1 MTVGHARV
9 AIRQMLRLS
18 RPTLRRPLWAVLA
31 GLGVV
36 AAGTLALGAPW
47 SGPVAA
53 ALVVVIGVGG
63 LFGLLGRLW
72 GWIAIASLFGLGL
85 GFVPLFGVLGLELSV
100 ATAVFATIMGVDVGS
115 AIARALARMLPYEVT
130 PSAHAGRTL
139 ARGALSAAG
148 VAMAITVIPGGI
160 AAARG
165 LVVPTCDWWFGI
177 ETFVAMPL
185 ATAALAGAAGH
196 AMGALVGPRRY
207 LGAALAHLPT
217 VIVAG
222 AALWRFH
229 AAPPVY
235 TYNAI
240 LGYFPGNMYDENV
253 ELGAALL
260 WSRLEQLGWLV
271 ALLAVVATRFDVASY
286 RARLRLPRGAA
297 RRLGALAIAVVAG
310 GGAVGLRSCGG
321 ELGFAI
327 DAEDMET
334 ALGGRLETEHFVIF
348 YSPTPEIVAD
358 LSLIAEDHE
367 FRYAQ
372 VVAQLGVAPAGKLH
386 SFYFADR
393 DQKARLHGSRD
404 VEMAKPWRREIY
416 LDHRSFPHGSL
427 RHEIAHAVASEFGDW
442 MWGVAARRVLGLPLL
457 VSPGLVEGLAVAVDW
472 PAGYDRLNP
481 HESVRVIQAMGK
493 VPSIS
498 SLMGLAFFSVSSEQG
513 YTTAGSFLRF
523 LLDRHGAAKLRA
535 VYHNGGDFEDA
546 YGVPRSQLEAEWR
559 AMLETIDIPASVVKA
574 SQERF
579 RRTSVFVRPCA
590 HAIAKRRQH
599 AFETFAEGDRPHAVA
614 LMREVCGDAPEEPRY
629 QLELGDFLHSGDD
642 AERAEAKT
650 VWNGLANDD
659 EHVTSS
665 LRAQAYERLARV
677 AGSSGELDRA
687 RALVA
692 AGRALPLDPNERRQL
707 DAMGFALAHRGR
719 AGDALRRYFFPA
731 PGDPAPSAPGGR
743 MIEAAL
749 AAVAAEPELGFAH
762 YLLGLQRA
770 SQSDWAGAATELE
783 RALGRE
789 LPGLPFV
796 RNAARRLAIVAYRTG
811 DRSKL
816 AIATTTLSSSTMTT
830 GDRLLAKDWQ
840 DRIAFDDRRR

>member
-18 RPTLRRPLWAVLA
+18 RPTRRPLWPVLA
-31 GLGVV
+31 GFVV
-36 AAGTLALGAPW
+36 AAVSIQALGEPW

-53 ALVVVIGVGG
+53 ALGAVVVVGG

-72 GWIAIASLFGLGL
+72 GWIAIASLFGIGL
-85 GFVPLFGVLGLELSV
+85 GFIPLFGVLGLELSV
-100 ATAVFATIMGVDVGS
+100 TTAVFATIMGADVGS
-115 AIARALARMLPYEVT
+115 ALARALARMPPDGVKRSTY
-130 PSAHAGRTL
+130 AGRTL
-139 ARGALSAAG
+139 ARGAGSAALL
-148 VAMAITVIPGGI
+148 AMAITVIPAVIAMLRGI
-160 AAARG
+160 
-165 LVVPTCDWWFGI
+165 VVPTCDWWFGI

-217 VIVAG
+217 LVVAG
-222 AALWRFH
+222 AALVRFH
-229 AAPPVY
+229 QAPPVY

-253 ELGAALL
+253 RLGMALL

-271 ALLAVVATRFDVASY
+271 TILALVATRFDVASY
-286 RARLRLPRGAA
+286 RARIRVPRPAGT
-297 RRLGALAIAVVAG
+297 RLGAIVLAFVAAA
-310 GGAVGLRSCGG
+310 GAITLRSQGG

-327 DAEDMET
+327 DAEDMES
-334 ALGGRLETEHFVIF
+334 ALGARLETEHFVIY
-348 YSPTPEIVAD
+348 YSPTPEIIAD
-358 LSLIAEDHE
+358 LPLIAEDHE

-372 VVAQLGVAPAGKLH
+372 VVAQLGAAPAGKLR

-416 LDHRSFPHGSL
+416 LDHRSFPHSSL

-442 MWGVAARRVLGLPLL
+442 LWGVAARRVFGLPLL
-457 VSPGLVEGLAVAVDW
+457 VSPGLIEGLAVAVDW

-523 LLDRHGAAKLRA
+523 LLDRYGAAKLRA
-535 VYHNGGDFEDA
+535 VYGNGGDFDAA
-546 YGVPRSQLEAEWR
+546 YGIPRSRLEGEWR
-559 AMLETIDIPASVVKA
+559 AMLETIQIPEAVVKA

-579 RRTSVFVRPCA
+579 RRTSVFARPCA
-590 HAIAKRRQH
+590 HAIAKRREH
-599 AFETFAEGDRPHAVA
+599 AFETLAEGDRAHAVA
-614 LMREVCGDAPEEPRY
+614 LMREVCDTAPEEPRY
-629 QLELGDFLHSGDD
+629 QLELGDFLFTLGDD
-642 AERAEAKT
+642 TERAEART
-650 VWNGLANDD
+650 VWGALAGAETN
-659 EHVTSS
+659 TSS
-665 LRAQAYERLARV
+665 MRALAYERLARA
-677 AGSSGELDRA
+677 AGSAGELDRA
-687 RALVA
+687 RELVT
-692 AGRALPLDPNERRQL
+692 AGRALPLDPTERRQL
-707 DAMGFALAHRGR
+707 DAMGFALAHRGP
-719 AGDALRRYFFPA
+719 AGDALRRYFFP
-731 PGDPAPSAPGGR
+731 PKGSSTSA
-743 MIEAAL
+743 IEEAL
-749 AAVAAEPELGFAH
+749 AAVAAEPDLGFAH
-762 YLLGLQRA
+762 YLLGLQRTTQA
-770 SQSDWAGAATELE
+770 DWPGGAAELE

-789 LPGLPFV
+789 LPGLSFV
-796 RNAARRLAIVAYRTG
+796 RNAARRLAVLAYRTG
-811 DRSKL
+811 DRARL
-816 AIATTTLSSSTMTT
+816 AIATTTLSSSEMTS

-840 DRIAFDDRRR
+840 DRIAFDDRRSTTAAKP